1 MPNINQIQSFSDL
14 FDNAEYIKWS
24 NNITLNKKK
33 CLRCPAIYICGGGCA
48 MQAKDLFGNE
58 KKIDKPFCIYTKGM
72 LKNILKEV
80 YEDNL
85 NSQN

>member
-1 MPNINQIQSFSDL
+1 
-14 FDNAEYIKWS
+14 
-24 NNITLNKKK
+24 
-33 CLRCPAIYICGGGCA
+33 